1 MKKIAGIL
9 LLAAVI
15 LTAGCVTT
23 ADPSVGSWQTKE
35 PIQSADFSTSY
46 LITFEEDGTG
56 EVIYSYSDEVNDYTY
71 PILWEKTDGIY
82 QYEAL
87 TVLTFSEDGKTMTD
101 YGQYPYS
108 LADGAEKFG
117 GLWTEVIPEG
127 AEDAVYC
134 TYVFNEDG
142 TGVETI
148 YVPGGE
154 PNVSQFIWEEFGDNQ
169 ITFRYLYSY
178 SFEDGR
184 MTITPD
190 TLNVY
195 EEVDEIWV
203 ETPQAGDYVT
213 TFEFRDDGIC
223 VCSIY
228 DRETDELVILYKYN
242 YTLTGD
248 DGGFLEE
255 RYLYDITLLEDGTL
269 QGAVSGEILERVS
282 PA

>member
-1 MKKIAGIL
+1 MKKLAGIL

-23 ADPSVGSWQTKE
+23 ADPIVGNWQTTE
-35 PIQSADFSTSY
+35 PIQYDGYTLSY
-46 LITFEEDGTG
+46 QVTFDEDGTG
-56 EVIYSYSDEVNDYTY
+56 EMIYSYSDEVNDYIF
-71 PILWEKTDGIY
+71 PISWEKNGDIY
-82 QYEAL
+82 QYCMHH
-87 TVLTFSEDGKTMTD
+87 VLTFAEDGRTMTD

-169 ITFRYLYSY
+169 ITFRYMYTY

-195 EEVDEIWV
+195 EEVDGIWV

-213 TFEFRDDGIC
+213 TFEFRDDGVC

-242 YTLTGD
+242 YTQTGD
-248 DGGFLEE
+248 NGGFLEE
-255 RYLYDITLLEDGTL
+255 RYLYDLTLLEDGTL